1 MHSFKKISDYPGKPC
16 KLLTSDRLATY
27 DKHLLEVLEQSR
39 RMEYMAR
46 ATNPV
51 IYFYTGR

>member
-39 RMEYMAR
+39 RME
-46 ATNPV
+46 
-51 IYFYTGR
+51 

>member
-1 MHSFKKISDYPGKPC
+1 MESFKKISDYPGKPC

-27 DKHLLEVLEQSR
+27 NGYLLEVLEQSR
-39 RMEYMAR
+39 KMEQMVR

-51 IYFYTGR
+51 IYFNTGR

>member
-16 KLLTSDRLATY
+16 KLFKSDNPATY
-27 DKHLLEVLEQSR
+27 DVPLLEVLEQSR
-39 RMEYMAR
+39 RMEQMTR

-51 IYFYTGR
+51 IRFHSCR

>member
-51 IYFYTGR
+51 IYFNTGR